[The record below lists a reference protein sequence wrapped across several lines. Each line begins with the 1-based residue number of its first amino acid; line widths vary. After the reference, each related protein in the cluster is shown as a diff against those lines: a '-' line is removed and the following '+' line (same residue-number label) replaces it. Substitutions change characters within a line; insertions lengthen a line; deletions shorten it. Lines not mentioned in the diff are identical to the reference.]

1 MNASIEIGVT
11 QNGTVEVCEITTLET
26 GERREHYNCFSP
38 GADVSA
44 QSPEVRAACA
54 SAWTPDIIVA
64 YQASIQQP
72 PAIILDDFQE
82 SAKDALAA
90 TSVTME
96 RIVEGISLGTTT
108 ANAPDVVAWMNYR
121 KALRDCITA
130 TVAGTLP
137 NKPPYPAGT

>member
-1 MNASIEIGVT
+1 MGCYIDQKGNYYEGDLGNAFDKPYSQRPNADHIPDG
-11 QNGTVEVCEITTLET
+11 NGGWMVDPIKQL
-26 GERREHYNCFSP
+26 S
-38 GADVSA
+38 
-44 QSPEVRAACA
+44 
-54 SAWTPDIIVA
+54 
-64 YQASIQQP
+64 
-72 PAIILDDFQE
+72 DFQA

-121 KALRDCITA
+121 KALRACITA